1 MKPPIIILFKT
12 QLGENIG
19 MCARAMLNCSLDQL
33 RLVAPRDGWPNP
45 SATATA
51 ADADRVLQ
59 QTQCFE
65 TLDEAIADCHRLY
78 ATTARPRSQAIP
90 CLPVEDAVREIH
102 NTASSTDS
110 SPAQQSAI
118 LFGPEASGLDNNALS
133 RADTLIHFPTNP
145 EFSSLNLAQAVL
157 LFGWEWQ
164 QKQKADL
171 LARQNTT
178 TSPTPTTKKE
188 LANFLDRLEKE
199 LDQSGFF
206 LTPELRPET
215 LRKLRTIFTRS
226 QPNEQELNMLH
237 GIITALRRL

>member
-1 MKPPIIILFKT
+1 MKTPIIILFKT

-19 MCARAMLNCSLDQL
+19 MCARAMLNCGLDQL

-45 SATATA
+45 AATATA
-51 ADADRVLQ
+51 ADADRVLK

-65 TLDEAIADCHRLY
+65 TLDEAISDCHRLY
-78 ATTARPRSQAIP
+78 ATTARPRSQSIP
-90 CLPVEDAVREIH
+90 CLPVMQAVEEIFA
-102 NTASSTDS
+102 TTSSTDS
-110 SPAQQSAI
+110 TPAQQSAI

-133 RADTLIHFPTNP
+133 RADALIHFPTNP

-157 LFGWEWQ
+157 LFAWEW
-164 QKQKADL
+164 
-171 LARQNTT
+171 RRGE
-178 TSPTPTTKKE
+178 TSSHSLPPASSPATKKE
-188 LANFLDRLEKE
+188 LSNFLDRLENE

-237 GIITALRRL
+237 GIITALKKA

>member
-19 MCARAMLNCSLDQL
+19 MCARAMLNCGLDQL

-45 SATATA
+45 AATATA

-78 ATTARPRSQAIP
+78 ATTARPRSQSIP
-90 CLPVEDAVREIH
+90 CLPVVQAVEEIFA
-102 NTASSTDS
+102 TTSSTDS
-110 SPAQQSAI
+110 TSAQQSAI

-133 RADTLIHFPTNP
+133 RADALIHFPTNP
-145 EFSSLNLAQAVL
+145 DFSSLNLAQAVL
-157 LFGWEWQ
+157 LFAWEWRRGETCG
-164 QKQKADL
+164 L
-171 LARQNTT
+171 SLTGNP
-178 TSPTPTTKKE
+178 SPASSPTTKKE
-188 LANFLDRLEKE
+188 LANFLDRLENE

-215 LRKLRTIFTRS
+215 LRKLRTIFTRA
-226 QPNEQELNMLH
+226 QPNEQEINMLH
-237 GIITALRRL
+237 GIITALKKA